1 MLGEIIYE
9 AKGKVTSLRVLSV
22 EGGIPKIETTI
33 SQNGSLRG
41 GTEITLTVTYWSAPR
56 LSSSTEGQATGG
68 SGRGDVGQTVLYA
81 EGQGVLM
88 KKDGSEM
95 ATWTGQGIAHLSGN
109 KRTDRGSVFCRT
121 SSKGKLAFLN
131 NIVGVFEYEANLE
144 DGIAG
149 GKVWEWK

>member
-22 EGGIPKIETTI
+22 EGAIPKIENTI

-41 GTEITLTVTYWSAPR
+41 NTEITLTVTYWSVPR
-56 LSSSTEGQATGG
+56 LPSSTEGQATGG
-68 SGRGDVGQTVLYA
+68 VGQTVLYA
-81 EGQGVLM
+81 EGQGVLTT
-88 KKDGSEM
+88 KDGSEM
-95 ATWTGQGIAHLSGN
+95 ATWTGQRIAHVYGN
-109 KRTDRGSVFCRT
+109 KRTDRGSVFCST
-121 SSKGKLAFLN
+121 PSKGKLAFLN

-144 DGIAG
+144 DGIAE

>member
-22 EGGIPKIETTI
+22 EGGIPKIESSI
-33 SQNGSLRG
+33 SQNGRLRG
-41 GTEITLTVTYWSAPR
+41 GTEITLTVTYWSVPR
-56 LSSSTEGQATGG
+56 LSSSTEGQEG
-68 SGRGDVGQTVLYA
+68 GQTVLYA

-88 KKDGSEM
+88 TKDGSEM
-95 ATWTGQGIAHLSGN
+95 ATWTGQGIAHVSGN
-109 KRTDRGSVFCRT
+109 KRTDRGSVFCT

-144 DGIAG
+144 DGIAD

>member
-41 GTEITLTVTYWSAPR
+41 GTEITLTVTYWSVPL
-56 LSSSTEGQATGG
+56 LSSSTEGQATGV
-68 SGRGDVGQTVLYA
+68 GRGDVGQTVLYA

-88 KKDGSEM
+88 TKDGSEM

-121 SSKGKLAFLN
+121 SSKGKLAFLVVL
-131 NIVGVFEYEANLE
+131 IMMQSCFY
-144 DGIAG
+144 
-149 GKVWEWK
+149 